1 MLKLKEC
8 KEVTWIKHNNPK
20 INGRISSAAYNFVEL
35 PDKVV
40 KAVENADE
48 LPNHNTFSNSDYPNT
63 GHFIVKLTTK
73 TPLYIRS
80 PLTPKESEKK
90 AQEIEGMN
98 FMDKLGNKPDFFYTN
113 DSNRVSSATIPG
125 SSLRGMLRNLL
136 EILSYSKISIVQNKP
151 KTFYRA
157 VAAPKDDSLG
167 NLYKEKIKSL
177 QVGYLKKKENEWFV
191 KPAQQISD
199 LWQNVRAEKP
209 YLSIKDSFV
218 NGKVSNF
225 LEYNNE
231 NYKPQIHKIKF
242 DAQISETQD
251 WQGRNVNYVQI
262 TNIGDSESNYVH
274 EGFLVCS
281 GNMLE
286 NDSDGNQSPREKHT
300 LILPKNLE
308 AAEIKI
314 QPQAVL
320 DYKGSLTDFLKETPF
335 DKNFGCLKENQP
347 VFYIIE
353 NDEVCAFGHTPNF
366 RLPAIFEP
374 ENRASTPLDFVPKEL
389 REVKDIDFAEAIFGF
404 TKKDGKGKEKA
415 YASRVYFSDAKLT
428 KNQSDIF
435 LEVITPPI
443 LATPKPTAFQHY
455 LVQNSEKR
463 EELKHFASETPKET
477 VIRGH
482 KLYWHRG
489 IVESQD
495 LKVKPNTPKVD
506 SLGKVDEKS
515 KVHTQF
521 KPAKCGITFEF
532 KVYFENL
539 SNEELGALCWALN
552 PNGETEKSY
561 FHKLGM
567 GKAFGMGAVCL
578 EPTLFLSNR
587 QQRYETLFDGILWR
601 KGENKADD
609 NKRQSLI
616 DGFETYVRV
625 AINSDKPKLSEIERI
640 KILLKMLEWNENPD
654 LSFKNTPDFEAED
667 NDFEHRRI
675 LPTPLYAKPQTII
688 RVLKKP

>member
-1 MLKLKEC
+1 M
-8 KEVTWIKHNNPK
+8 TWIKHNNPTN
-20 INGRISSAAYNFVEL
+20 NGRISSAAYNFVEL

-40 KAVENADE
+40 KAVGNAED
-48 LPNHNTFSNSDYPNT
+48 LPHQDNYSNPNFPNT
-63 GHFIVKLTTK
+63 GHFNIKATTK
-73 TPLYIRS
+73 SPLYVRCA
-80 PLTPKESEKK
+80 LTKK
-90 AQEIEGMN
+90 QVEQKAEEENQN
-98 FMDKLGNKPDFFYTN
+98 DLKFTDKIANTFDFFYTN
-113 DSNRVSSATIPG
+113 EQEKEQSATIPG
-125 SSLRGMLRNLL
+125 SSLRGMLRNIL
-136 EILSYSKISIVQNKP
+136 EILSYSKISVVQNKP
-151 KTFYRA
+151 KMFYRA

-167 NLYKEKIKSL
+167 NLYKEKIKNL
-177 QVGYLKKKENEWFV
+177 QVGCLKKKENKWFV
-191 KPAQQISD
+191 KPAKQISD
-199 LWQNVRAEKP
+199 VWQNVRAEKP

-225 LEYNNE
+225 LEYNHE

-251 WQGRNVNYVQI
+251 WKDRTVNYIQI
-262 TNIGDSESNYVH
+262 TDIGGSDSSYEYD
-274 EGFLVCS
+274 GFLVCS

-300 LILPKNLE
+300 LILPE
-308 AAEIKI
+308 DSETDEIKI
-314 QPQAVL
+314 QSQAIL
-320 DYKGSLTDFLKETPF
+320 DYKDSLTDFLKESPF
-335 DKNFGCLKENQP
+335 DKNFGCLKENHP

-353 NDEVCAFGHTPNF
+353 NDEVCAFGQTPNF

-389 REVKDIDFAEAIFGF
+389 REEKDIDFAEAIFGF

-415 YASRVYFSDAKLT
+415 YASRVYFSDAKLA
-428 KNQSDIF
+428 KSQSDIF

-443 LATPKPTAFQHY
+443 LATPKPTAFQNY

-477 VIRGH
+477 AIRGH

-489 IVESQD
+489 IVENQD
-495 LKVKPNTPKVD
+495 LKAKPNTPKVD
-506 SLGKVDEKS
+506 SFGNVDENS

-521 KPAKCGITFEF
+521 KPVKCGITFEF
-532 KVYFENL
+532 KVCFENL

-552 PNGETEKSY
+552 PQGEPGKSY

-567 GKAFGMGAVCL
+567 GKAFGMGAVYL

-587 QQRYETLFDGILWR
+587 QQRYETLFEGNSWR
-601 KGENKADD
+601 KGENRADE
-609 NKRQSLI
+609 NKWQCLI
-616 DGFETYVRV
+616 DAFETFVRI
-625 AINSDKPKLSEIERI
+625 AINSDKSKLSEIERI
-640 KILLKMLEWNENPD
+640 KMFLKILEWNENPD
-654 LSFKNTPDFEAED
+654 LSFKITSDFEAAD
-667 NDFEHRRI
+667 NDFEQRRI

-688 RVLKKP
+688 RVLKKPLPKTE